1 MKKIFFIL
9 FILLSLFGLYQ
20 VPYYLNQQI
29 IDQEEQV
36 VLRLNKALSLDSSYE
51 ELTFKWFSFNEIII
65 DPELHFKNISL
76 RLNEEDT
83 NPLIVERFSLK
94 IDLMSSVINRTLVLR
109 SILIDGSELLFTHDE
124 NKGFLM
130 NQIPLKQFFI
140 LKKKKI
146 NRPSLE
152 LKNIKANA
160 NDLKS
165 IQKGFGV
172 QSVLQ
177 SKESEFYI
185 NLYWSTLP
193 RRNQILNAIGTAE
206 VKIKNGEIDTKKRIP
221 GKALGLLSI
230 SELPKRLLL
239 DFSDLFSNEFSFDRM
254 NGNFSFRDGLAYTC
268 DLTIKSAPA
277 DVVIIGATDTK
288 KRQYN
293 QMAIVQPAVSDMLP
307 MGGAMLGGPAA
318 AASVFL
324 FTKLFRRPLKDV
336 GLAYYSINGDWNQ
349 PIISDISKDINL
361 TMIEDCNNFIP
372 DVIASEEL
380 HNNPSI
386 IN

>member
-9 FILLSLFGLYQ
+9 IISLSFYGLYQ
-20 VPYYLNQQI
+20 TPVYLNQQI
-29 IDQEEQV
+29 IDQEEEIIS
-36 VLRLNKALSLDSSYE
+36 RLNKALNVDSSYE
-51 ELTFKWFSFNEIII
+51 ELTFKWFSLSEFII
-65 DPELHFKNISL
+65 DPQLHFKNISL
-76 RLNEEDT
+76 RVNEEDI
-83 NPLIVERFSLK
+83 NPLLVERFSLEIK
-94 IDLMSSVINRTLVLR
+94 LLSSVINRTLVLK
-109 SILIDGSELLFTHDE
+109 SILIDGSELVFTHDE

-165 IQKGFGV
+165 IQKGFGI

-177 SKESEFYI
+177 SKESEFNI
-185 NLYWSTLP
+185 NLYWPTLP
-193 RRNQILNAIGTAE
+193 RRNEILNAIGTAE

-254 NGNFSFRDGLAYTC
+254 NGNFSFKDGLAYTC
-268 DLTIKSAPA
+268 NLTIKSAPA

-288 KRQYN
+288 KKQYN

-336 GLAYYSINGDWNQ
+336 GLAYYSIDGDWNQ
-349 PIISDISKDINL
+349 PVITDISKDINL
-361 TMIEDCNNFIP
+361 SLIENCNNFIP
-372 DVIASEEL
+372 DVNASEEL
-380 HNNPSI
+380 HNNPQI

>member
-9 FILLSLFGLYQ
+9 FILLSFYAVYQ
-20 VPYYLNQQI
+20 VPFYLNQQI
-29 IDQEEQV
+29 IDEEEV
-36 VLRLNKALSLDSSYE
+36 VLRLNKALSVDSSYE
-51 ELTFKWFSFNEIII
+51 ELTFKWFSLNEFII

-76 RLNEEDT
+76 RLNEEDM
-83 NPLIVERFSLK
+83 NPLLVERFSLK
-94 IDLMSSVINRTLVLR
+94 INLLSSVINRSLVLK
-109 SILIDGSELLFTHDE
+109 SILIDGSELLFTHNE

-172 QSVLQ
+172 QSILQ

-193 RRNQILNAIGTAE
+193 RRHEILNATGTAE

-254 NGNFSFRDGLAYTC
+254 NGNFSFKDGLAYTC
-268 DLTIKSAPA
+268 NLTIKSAPA

-336 GLAYYSINGDWNQ
+336 GLAYYSIDGDWKQ
-349 PIISDISKDINL
+349 PVISDISKDINL
-361 TMIEDCNNFIP
+361 SMIENCNNFIP
-372 DVIASEEL
+372 DVIVSEEL
-380 HNNPSI
+380 HNNP
-386 IN
+386 

>member
-109 SILIDGSELLFTHDE
+109 SILIDGSDLLFTHDE

-146 NRPSLE
+146 KSQF
-152 LKNIKANA
+152 LKN
-160 NDLKS
+160 L
-165 IQKGFGV
+165 
-172 QSVLQ
+172 
-177 SKESEFYI
+177 
-185 NLYWSTLP
+185 
-193 RRNQILNAIGTAE
+193 
-206 VKIKNGEIDTKKRIP
+206 
-221 GKALGLLSI
+221 
-230 SELPKRLLL
+230 
-239 DFSDLFSNEFSFDRM
+239 
-254 NGNFSFRDGLAYTC
+254 
-268 DLTIKSAPA
+268 
-277 DVVIIGATDTK
+277 
-288 KRQYN
+288 
-293 QMAIVQPAVSDMLP
+293 
-307 MGGAMLGGPAA
+307 
-318 AASVFL
+318 
-324 FTKLFRRPLKDV
+324 
-336 GLAYYSINGDWNQ
+336 
-349 PIISDISKDINL
+349 
-361 TMIEDCNNFIP
+361 
-372 DVIASEEL
+372 
-380 HNNPSI
+380 
-386 IN
+386 

>member
-51 ELTFKWFSFNEIII
+51 ELTFKWFSLNEIII

-160 NDLKS
+160 NDLRS

-193 RRNQILNAIGTAE
+193 RRSQILNAIGTAE

-239 DFSDLFSNEFSFDRM
+239 DFSDLFSNEF
-254 NGNFSFRDGLAYTC
+254 
-268 DLTIKSAPA
+268 
-277 DVVIIGATDTK
+277 
-288 KRQYN
+288 
-293 QMAIVQPAVSDMLP
+293 
-307 MGGAMLGGPAA
+307 
-318 AASVFL
+318 
-324 FTKLFRRPLKDV
+324 
-336 GLAYYSINGDWNQ
+336 
-349 PIISDISKDINL
+349 
-361 TMIEDCNNFIP
+361 
-372 DVIASEEL
+372 
-380 HNNPSI
+380 
-386 IN
+386 